1 VNQEK
6 KTRKGNGF
14 SRNKGGK
21 KRSYD
26 EPAMKEARREKICPE
41 CNGEGY
47 LENTYEICEYCGG
60 SGKITF

>member
-1 VNQEK
+1 MNQE
-6 KTRKGNGF
+6 RKSRRGNGF
-14 SRNKGGK
+14 SRGK
-21 KRSYD
+21 AKKKYD
-26 EPAMKEARREKICPE
+26 NFSVIKDVKKEKNCPE

>member
-1 VNQEK
+1 MNQEK
-6 KTRKGNGF
+6 RNRKGNGF
-14 SRNKGGK
+14 LRTKTK
-21 KRSYD
+21 KKYD
-26 EPAMKEARREKICPE
+26 EIPTKIKEARREKNCPE